1 LGIAEFKRACGAP
14 SKTARKV
21 LKVRYRPC
29 GAGNPAR
36 SRLSGGQSLLRP
48 RLAAPQLGFIIIG
61 DPQGH
66 EDSFL
71 SCAAVAYRREA
82 N

>member
-1 LGIAEFKRACGAP
+1 
-14 SKTARKV
+14 
-21 LKVRYRPC
+21 
-29 GAGNPAR
+29 
-36 SRLSGGQSLLRP
+36 
-48 RLAAPQLGFIIIG
+48 LAAPQLGFIIIG

-82 N
+82 G